1 MAHSIS
7 STDYHSELL
16 SSIPN
21 YGVTNSGRDSRNEH
35 KIIDWLSPYTVQIQ
49 NIILSFLL
57 PRESVDHLSP
67 SYYSFS
73 FLKQKCS
80 FLFVI
85 IFLGYYPNISVFL
98 DCYPNLSV
106 FLDTYTNISVF
117 LDSCP
122 NISVFL
128 DRCPNISVFL
138 DRCPNISKIS
148 IFWTLVL
155 IF

>member
-57 PRESVDHLSP
+57 PQESVDHLSP

-106 FLDTYTNISVF
+106 FLGHLYKYICIFGQLSKYICIFGQVSKYIKNINF
-117 LDSCP
+117 LDTS
-122 NISVFL
+122 IDFL
-128 DRCPNISVFL
+128 KAWYFGA
-138 DRCPNISKIS
+138 
-148 IFWTLVL
+148 
-155 IF
+155 